1 MRRSSAFILSSLI
14 CISVF
19 AAETKKED
27 KSLMKAETFNGL
39 AFRNIG
45 PAIAS
50 GRISDFAI
58 NPKTRSTYYVAVA
71 SGGVWK
77 TTNNGTTW
85 KPIFDEQGSYSIGCI
100 TLDPNDPL
108 TVWVGSGE
116 NNSQRSVGYG
126 DGV

>member
-1 MRRSSAFILSSLI
+1 MRRTSAFILSI
-14 CISVF
+14 FVCFGAF
-19 AAETKKED
+19 AAETKSKSEPKKED

-50 GRISDFAI
+50 GRVSDFAI

-85 KPIFDEQGSYSIGCI
+85 KPIFDDQGSYSIGCI
-100 TLDPNDPL
+100 VLDPNDPL
-108 TVWVGSGE
+108 TVWVGS
-116 NNSQRSVGYG
+116 
-126 DGV
+126 

>member
-1 MRRSSAFILSSLI
+1 MRRAAAFILSIVI
-14 CISVF
+14 CFSAF
-19 AAETKKED
+19 AADTKSKSETKED
-27 KSLMKAETFNGL
+27 KSLMKSETFNGL

-58 NPKTRSTYYVAVA
+58 DPKTRSTYYVAVA

-85 KPIFDEQGSYSIGCI
+85 
-100 TLDPNDPL
+100 
-108 TVWVGSGE
+108 
-116 NNSQRSVGYG
+116 
-126 DGV
+126 